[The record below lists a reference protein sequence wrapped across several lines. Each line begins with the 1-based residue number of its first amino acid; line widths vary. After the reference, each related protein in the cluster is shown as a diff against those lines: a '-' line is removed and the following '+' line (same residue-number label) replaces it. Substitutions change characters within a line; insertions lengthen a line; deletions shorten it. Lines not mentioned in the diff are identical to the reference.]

1 MHTLPH
7 LHSIHVSPSWA
18 CLSVFCFLFSLYK
31 NYLEFIWRQVL
42 CETEGVWTGSDVR
55 KLGAKRMQ
63 PPLSFR
69 TRVFIVSG
77 AHSFNASPICG
88 VQGSHAIKIHTLFA
102 NRFWAVSLRP
112 CTVNHCQKQMA
123 INKNINKTSLWHD
136 LQNCDSLFSIGLKS
150 TKVKRSLV

>member
-18 CLSVFCFLFSLYK
+18 CLSVFCSLFSIYK

-63 PPLSFR
+63 LPLSFR
-69 TRVFIVSG
+69 THVFIVSG
-77 AHSFNASPICG
+77 AHSFNASPICS